1 MSVTGTSLLCP
12 PGTKTD
18 SSPLSRTICP
28 PGSPEATTKLWLC
41 LWQAAGGVCWAVEP
55 KPCLSGKHDRFL
67 IVSLGDAVLEK
78 PAALG
83 REGCSL
89 PVCDAPSCSTGRGS
103 AAGGAGRLRVPRGV
117 AASGSHPSHAH
128 SLTQET
134 LALPWA
140 LVTRHHR
147 AFGLLWPAERGP
159 QGPAWPASG
168 PALVLR
174 ESLPSRSS
182 FTSPPGYLQ
191 FPPSRTPIEPSP
203 LPTFCTFFQAQSP
216 CPLPGSRP
224 PLPGWV
230 SLPPQPT
237 LGPGRSL
244 GMSAPWLFTGH
255 GWMAGAASG
264 APCIL
269 GPPGTAWHTQVSG
282 MTQVADGCCGHL
294 SSGGDRGFGPL
305 NKPPPGQQACVF
317 IWGFFPEFPGDC
329 SPTPLF
335 PAWEEPALEL

>member
-117 AASGSHPSHAH
+117 AASGSHLPMPTHSLRRRWPCPGRWSQGTIGHLASCGLLSVALKAPRGLPQGLLSSLGSPRLPDLPSHLLQGICSSH
-128 SLTQET
+128 RRERPSSHL
-134 LALPWA
+134 LCPPSVLSSRPSPRALFREA
-140 LVTRHHR
+140 
-147 AFGLLWPAERGP
+147 GP
-159 QGPAWPASG
+159 LSQGG
-168 PALVLR
+168 YL
-174 ESLPSRSS
+174 SLPSPHSVRAGLWACLPRGFSLA
-182 FTSPPGYLQ
+182 TAGWQGPHLVPPA
-191 FPPSRTPIEPSP
+191 S
-203 LPTFCTFFQAQSP
+203 
-216 CPLPGSRP
+216 
-224 PLPGWV
+224 
-230 SLPPQPT
+230 
-237 LGPGRSL
+237 
-244 GMSAPWLFTGH
+244 SAPP
-255 GWMAGAASG
+255 AQ
-264 APCIL
+264 
-269 GPPGTAWHTQVSG
+269 PGTH
-282 MTQVADGCCGHL
+282 
-294 SSGGDRGFGPL
+294 R
-305 NKPPPGQQACVF
+305 
-317 IWGFFPEFPGDC
+317 FPG
-329 SPTPLF
+329 
-335 PAWEEPALEL
+335 